1 MTLAPLSLARR
12 ALLATP
18 AILPFTTGLARAQAA
33 KLKVAMVTTLSGPGG
48 YTGADIRDA
57 FKLALDMNGGMLGG
71 APVELLVEDD
81 GLKPAAAKQA
91 VDRFYKSEGV
101 RLFTGIVFS
110 NVLLAAVPDLLDNG
124 DAVYVSPNAAPSNLA
139 GKECNANYY
148 VCSWQNDA
156 LHETAGLNANRLG
169 YKRMMILA
177 PNYAAGKDA
186 LTGFKRRFKGEV
198 AGEIYTKLDQT
209 DFATEMAQIRAAKP
223 DAVFHF
229 HPGGTGI
236 AFMRQYQSA
245 GLFGAVPM
253 TIAESSMDNNILQ
266 AVGPAAVGVT
276 ISTHWNTDFDNPA
289 SKTFVAAFQKAYNRL
304 PTFYA
309 GQSYDTALA
318 IAAALKGNGGKW
330 TNAADF
336 RTHMLPAK
344 FDAVR
349 GAFAFD
355 RNQHPVMDWFSLKV
369 EMGADGKPTM
379 RTDGV
384 VAKEYHDSYAADC
397 KL

>member
-1 MTLAPLSLARR
+1 MTQLSRR
-12 ALLATP
+12 TLLAAP
-18 AILPFTTGLARAQAA
+18 AILPFTTGLARAQAP
-33 KLKVAMVTTLSGPGG
+33 KLKVALVTTLSGPGG
-48 YTGADIRDA
+48 YLGADIRDA
-57 FKLALDMNGGMLGG
+57 FKLVLDMNGGTLGG

-110 NVLLAAVPDLLDNG
+110 NVLLAAVPDLLENG
-124 DAVYVSPNAAPSNLA
+124 DAVYVSPNAAPSGLA
-139 GKECNANYY
+139 GKDCNRNYY

-177 PNYAAGKDA
+177 PNYAAGRDA
-186 LTGFKRRFKGEV
+186 LTGFKRRFAGTI

-209 DFATEMAQIRAAKP
+209 DFATEMAQIRDAKP
-223 DAVFHF
+223 DAVFQF

-236 AFMRQYQSA
+236 AFVRQYQQA
-245 GLFGAVPM
+245 GLLGTVPM
-253 TIAESSMDNNILQ
+253 TVSESALDNTIVQ
-266 AVGPAAVGVT
+266 ALGPAAVGLT
-276 ISTHWNTDFDNPA
+276 CTSHWNTDFDNPA
-289 SKTFVAAFQKAYNRL
+289 SRVFVAGFTKAYNRL

-309 GQSYDTALA
+309 GQGYDTALA
-318 IAAALKGNGGKW
+318 IAAALAGNGGRF

-344 FDAVR
+344 FSAVR

-355 RNQHPVMDWFSLKV
+355 RNQEPVQDWYALKV
-369 EMGADGKPTM
+369 AAGADGKPALVTE
-379 RTDGV
+379 GV
-384 VAKEYHDSYAADC
+384 VVKDYHDSYAAQC
-397 KL
+397 TL